1 MHGHVAWNTLTLLM
15 HSFDNSNTHIYI
27 YKYIYICDT
36 YMYLVHMEIFELR
49 LI

>member
-27 YKYIYICDT
+27 YICDT